1 MRTVLSILV
10 AIALVNLAACGS
22 SSSDLR
28 YLDSRVLPPLEVPPD
43 LTTVDTESDATFELP
58 AVFSGESN
66 DPDSR
71 KTIPVLAR
79 VDSLKLE
86 GFADFYWLSLE
97 APVDNL
103 YELVK
108 AFWAS
113 EGFTLALDEP
123 VIGIMETEWVFNDE
137 GKQKEDQGFFASLF
151 SPGELS
157 ASQDQFRTRIA
168 RDGAEQGVR
177 IYISHRGTEIIYTFP
192 TQPDEK
198 YIKDNWNFRQSDT
211 ELEVEMLSRL
221 MIYLGSRRAEIEQQM
236 ENVKLF
242 AARASFYTDYVEEE
256 SYLLVQEAYS
266 RTWYRTLH
274 QLDRLNFEV
283 AKATYKSGLSNDGV
297 ILVNTNVDIE
307 VEDRGFFSFF
317 TAKTKIVKK
326 EILLVLSEETHETTR
341 ISIET
346 TDGEV
351 DNSPEGIEFL
361 SLLYQY
367 IK

>member
-1 MRTVLSILV
+1 MRTVLSLLV

-43 LTTVDTESDATFELP
+43 LTTANTESESTFELP

-66 DPDSR
+66 DPESR
-71 KTIPVLAR
+71 KKIPVLAK
-79 VDSLKLE
+79 VEALKLE

-97 APVDNL
+97 APVDEL
-103 YELVK
+103 YQLVK
-108 AFWAS
+108 EFWAS

-123 VIGIMETEWVFNDE
+123 VIGIMETAWVFNEE
-137 GKQKEDQGFFASLF
+137 GKQEEDQGFFARLF
-151 SPGELS
+151 ASEDLS

-168 RDGAEQGVR
+168 REGADQGVR
-177 IYISHRGTEIIYTFP
+177 IYISHRGTEIIYTLP
-192 TQPDEK
+192 TRPNEN
-198 YIKDNWNFRQSDT
+198 YIKNNWNFRQSDT

-221 MIYLGSRRAEIEQQM
+221 MIYLGLRHAEIEQQL

-242 AARASFYTDYVEEE
+242 AARASFHTDYVEEE
-256 SYLLVQEAYS
+256 SYLLVQGGYTRS
-266 RTWYRTLH
+266 WNRILH

-283 AKATYKSGLSNDGV
+283 VKATYQSGLSNDGV
-297 ILVNTNVDIE
+297 ILINTNVDIE

-317 TAKTKIVKK
+317 TAKTKTVKK
-326 EILLVLSEETHETTR
+326 QVVLVLSEETHETTR

-346 TDGEV
+346 PDGEV